1 MRILIKNCNLISMSD
16 NRPKIEEGTDILIEK
31 NRIAKIEKNISEDG
45 IEKIINAAGK
55 VVMPGLI
62 NTHSHIP
69 MSIFRE
75 TVDGYKTQDWL
86 EKEIWPREDNLKAE
100 DIYYASKL
108 SCYEMIRTGTTT
120 INDMYFYTDYIIKA
134 ALDTGVRL
142 QTTRALLGK
151 DNDDGGRLEE
161 LKRLVDTY
169 NEDTI
174 SFNVG
179 IHGMYTCDR
188 EYIREC
194 IRYAQSKNLPVQMHL
209 CENQEERNTIISLYG
224 ITDPGQVIAE
234 EFKNTHNILAH
245 SVKLTD
251 KDLDYIKETNSYI
264 AHCPISNLKLGCGIA
279 PISDMIN
286 KGICISLGTDGQGSG
301 TNLDMFEVM
310 KFAALLQ
317 KGVKEN
323 PELMPAYEVIKMATI
338 NGAKA
343 LRLDKEIGSIEEG
356 KIADIIMLDMD
367 ELVMS
372 PKNDIFSEIVYNA
385 KGSNVD
391 TTIIN
396 GKVLMENKI
405 IISSSDEKETVSKCE
420 GIFERL

>member
-1 MRILIKNCNLISMSD
+1 MKILIKNCNLISVSES
-16 NRPKIEEGTDILIEK
+16 RPKLEEGIDILIDDNK
-31 NRIAKIEKNISEDG
+31 IAKIEKD
-45 IEKIINAAGK
+45 INKDCADKVIDASGK

-75 TVDGYKTQDWL
+75 TVDGFKTQDWL

-100 DIYYASKL
+100 DVYFSSKL

-120 INDMYFYTDYIIKA
+120 INDMYFLTDNIIKA
-134 ALDTGVRL
+134 VLDTGVRL
-142 QTTRALLGK
+142 QTSRALLGK
-151 DNDDGGRLEE
+151 DSDDGGRLDE
-161 LKRLVDTY
+161 LKKLVDTY
-169 NEDTI
+169 NEDMI

-188 EYIREC
+188 EYVRHC
-194 IRYAQSKNLPVQMHL
+194 IEYAKSKNLPVHMHL
-209 CENQEERNTIISLYG
+209 CENEEERNTILNTYG
-224 ITDPGQVIAE
+224 VGDPGEVIAE

-251 KDLDYIKETNSYI
+251 KDIDYIKDTNSYI

-279 PISDMIN
+279 PIADMID

-310 KFAALLQ
+310 KFTALLQ
-317 KGVKEN
+317 KGIKEN
-323 PELMPAYEVIKMATI
+323 PKLMPAYEIIKMATI

-343 LRLDKEIGSIEEG
+343 LRLDDKIGSIEEG
-356 KIADIIMLDMD
+356 KIADLIIIDID

-372 PKNDIFSEIVYNA
+372 PKNDIISEIVYNA
-385 KGSNVD
+385 KGHNVD

-396 GKVLMENKI
+396 GKILMENKI
-405 IISSSDEKETVSKCE
+405 ISNSKDVKDTVAKCDK
-420 GIFERL
+420 IFNNL